1 MKLKGSPAWTL
12 FMNTLAFTACFAV
25 WTMYGVLI
33 TFLVDNRVLTLDKSQ
48 VGLLI
53 GVPILTGS
61 IMRLP
66 IGILS
71 DRFGG
76 RTVMLA
82 VMLLSALSVFLTS
95 LATSFSGFL
104 VGGLCFGI
112 SGASF
117 ASGVAYTSLFF
128 PKEKQGM
135 ALGLFGMG
143 NIGAALTTLGVPTLL
158 TRLTQGGQN
167 LDGWRQLPVMYSL
180 MLVLTALVFAA
191 FTENRRAVGGGHRK
205 LGDMLK
211 PLREVRVWRFSL
223 YYFLVFGGF
232 VALAQWLVPY
242 YLNAYGMSLATAG
255 FLASAFSL
263 PSALT
268 RAIGGFIADRFGAR
282 TTLYWVL
289 SGCTVLFL
297 LLAAPRMDIESPGEG
312 LLADVAGKVSS
323 VSADRISID
332 GKSFALKARTQM
344 AALTGE
350 QALILPTFESWQE
363 PTVQVG
369 QTVKKKELIA
379 RGITHIFFQANQWV
393 FTGLAMFAGLLMGVG
408 MAAVFKHIPVY
419 YPNDV
424 GAVGGIVGVIGG
436 LGGFVCPILFGYLLK
451 LMGLWT
457 SCWLFFAVIS
467 MVCIIWMHMVI
478 LRMGKSMDDQGTGQG
493 RHSESPSP
501 S

>member
-1 MKLKGSPAWTL
+1 MSGKSSPNRTL
-12 FMNTLAFTACFAV
+12 LMNTLAFTACFAV

-33 TFLVDNRVLTLDKSQ
+33 TFLVDNKVLSLDKSQ

-66 IGILS
+66 VGILA
-71 DRFGG
+71 DRLGG
-76 RTVMLA
+76 RTVFLG
-82 VMLLSALSVFLTS
+82 VMLFSAAAVFLTS
-95 LATSFSGFL
+95 FANSFATFL
-104 VGGLCFGI
+104 IGGLLFGM
-112 SGASF
+112 SGAAFS
-117 ASGVAYTSLFF
+117 AGVAYTSLFF

-158 TRLTQGGQN
+158 GRLTQGGQN
-167 LDGWRQLPVMYSL
+167 LDGWRTLPMIYSGL
-180 MLVLTALVFAA
+180 LVLTAIIFAL
-191 FTENRRAVGGGHRK
+191 FTENRKAEGAGNRTLA
-205 LGDMLK
+205 DMLK

-242 YLNAYGMSLATAG
+242 YLNVYGMSLATAG

-289 SGCTVLFL
+289 SGCTLLFL
-297 LLAAPRMDIESPGEG
+297 LLAAPRMDIRSPGEG
-312 LLADVAGKVSS
+312 VMADAAGTVTAVSN
-323 VSADRISID
+323 DSITID
-332 GKSFALKARTQM
+332 TKTYSLKAQPM
-344 AALTGE
+344 AEATSSEGT
-350 QALILPTFESWQE
+350 LILPTFESWQE
-363 PTVQVG
+363 PAVEVG
-369 QTVKKKELIA
+369 QAVKKKDLVA
-379 RGITHIFFQANQWV
+379 RGVTHIYFQANQWV
-393 FTGLAMFAGLLMGVG
+393 FTGLALLAGLLMGVG
-408 MAAVFKHIPVY
+408 MSAVFKHIPVY

-451 LMGLWT
+451 VVGLWT
-457 SCWLFFAVIS
+457 SCWLFFGVVAVI
-467 MVCIIWMHMVI
+467 CIVWMHIVV
-478 LRMGKSMDDQGTGQG
+478 LKMGKSIDDGGKDGLGT
-493 RHSESPSP
+493 HSESPAR
-501 S
+501 

>member
-1 MKLKGSPAWTL
+1 MSGKVSPTRTL
-12 FMNTLAFTACFAV
+12 VMNTVAFTACFAV

-33 TFLVDNRVLTLDKSQ
+33 TFLVDSKVLVLDKSQ

-66 IGILS
+66 IGILT
-71 DRFGG
+71 DRLGG
-76 RTVMLA
+76 RTVFLI
-82 VMLLSALSVFLTS
+82 VMLFSAAAVFM
-95 LATSFSGFL
+95 TSFANSFASFL
-104 VGGLCFGI
+104 LGGLMFGL

-117 ASGVAYTSLFF
+117 SAGVAYTSLFF

-143 NIGAALTTLGVPTLL
+143 NVGAALTTLGVPTLL
-158 TRLTQGGQN
+158 NTLTNGGQN
-167 LDGWRQLPVMYSL
+167 VDGWRQLPMIYAGV
-180 MLVLTALVFAA
+180 LVLTALIFAA
-191 FTENRRAVGGGHRK
+191 LTENRKAEGAGHRK

-223 YYFLVFGGF
+223 YYFLLFGGF

-242 YLNAYGMSLATAG
+242 YLNVYNMSLATAG

-297 LLAAPRMDIESPGEG
+297 LLATPRMEIQSPGEG
-312 LLADVAGKVSS
+312 VISDAAGTVTAVSS
-323 VSADRISID
+323 AAITVGTKSYALSAPPQSQNENRE
-332 GKSFALKARTQM
+332 GT
-344 AALTGE
+344 
-350 QALILPTFESWQE
+350 LIMPPFQSWQE
-363 PTVQVG
+363 PLVKVG
-369 QTVKKKELIA
+369 QEVKKKELIA
-379 RGITHIFFQANQWV
+379 RGVTHIFFQANQWV
-393 FTGLAMFAGLLMGVG
+393 FTGLALVAGLLMGVG
-408 MAAVFKHIPVY
+408 MAAIFKHIPTY

-436 LGGFVCPILFGYLLK
+436 LGGFVCPILFGYFLK
-451 LMGLWT
+451 LVGLWT
-457 SCWLFFAVIS
+457 SCWLFFAILS
-467 MVCIIWMHMVI
+467 IICIVWMHVVV
-478 LRMGKSMDDQGTGQG
+478 LKMGKSIDDQGATGI
-493 RHSESPSP
+493 RHSESPVR
-501 S
+501 

>member
-1 MKLKGSPAWTL
+1 M
-12 FMNTLAFTACFAV
+12 
-25 WTMYGVLI
+25 
-33 TFLVDNRVLTLDKSQ
+33 LVLDKSQ

-66 IGILS
+66 IGILA
-71 DRFGG
+71 DRLGG
-76 RTVMLA
+76 RTVFLI
-82 VMLLSALSVFLTS
+82 VMLFSAAAVFLTS
-95 LATSFSGFL
+95 FASSFIGFL
-104 VGGLCFGI
+104 LGGLMFGL

-117 ASGVAYTSLFF
+117 SAGVAYTSLFF

-143 NIGAALTTLGVPTLL
+143 NIGAAFTTLGVPTLL
-158 TRLTQGGQN
+158 GKLTNGGQN
-167 LDGWRQLPVMYSL
+167 LEGWRQLPMIYAG

-191 FTENRRAVGGGHRK
+191 FTENRKADGAGHRK

-242 YLNAYGMSLATAG
+242 YLNVYGMSLATAG

-263 PSALT
+263 PSAMT

-289 SGCTVLFL
+289 SGCAVLFL
-297 LLAAPRMDIESPGEG
+297 LLAAPRMEIQSPGEG
-312 LLADVAGKVSS
+312 VMSDAAGTVNAVSAESIVVDGKVYSL
-323 VSADRISID
+323 R
-332 GKSFALKARTQM
+332 ARPPATSEAQEG
-344 AALTGE
+344 T
-350 QALILPTFESWQE
+350 LILPTFQSWQE
-363 PTVQVG
+363 PKVQVG
-369 QTVKKKELIA
+369 QEVKKKELIA
-379 RGITHIFFQANQWV
+379 KGVTHVFFQANQWV
-393 FTGLAMFAGLLMGVG
+393 FTGLALLAGLLMGVG
-408 MAAVFKHIPVY
+408 MAAIFKHIPTY

-436 LGGFVCPILFGYLLK
+436 LGGFVCPILFGYFLRVV
-451 LMGLWT
+451 GLWT
-457 SCWLFFAVIS
+457 SCWVFFALLAIS
-467 MVCIIWMHMVI
+467 CIIWMHMVV
-478 LRMGKSMDDQGTGQG
+478 LKMGKSIDDQQSGPT
-493 RHSESPSP
+493 RHSESPGH
-501 S
+501 